1 MILRCLAALAAALS
15 LAACQ
20 TVGPVHIGDINQGR
34 ATVLAKTE
42 LGHRHMEPIEDW
54 RAEVDDYATVWVVT
68 FYRPAGQADGPPF
81 VRVSLNK
88 HTEKVVAVTTGQ

>member
-1 MILRCLAALAAALS
+1 MILRCIAVLAAALS

-34 ATVLAKTE
+34 ATLLAKTE
-42 LGHRHMEPIEDW
+42 LASRHMEAIEDW
-54 RAEVDDYATVWVVT
+54 RAEVEDYNTIWVVT
-68 FYRPAGQADGPPF
+68 FYRPAGKPDGPPF

>member
-1 MILRCLAALAAALS
+1 MMLRRMAVLALALS

-20 TVGPVHIGDINQGR
+20 TVGPVHLGDINQGR

-42 LGHRHMEPIEDW
+42 LGHRHMEAIADW

-68 FYRPAGQADGPPF
+68 FYRPAGQSDGPPF

>member
-1 MILRCLAALAAALS
+1 MTLRRIVALAAGLS

-20 TVGPVHIGDINQGR
+20 TVGPVHIGEINQGK

-42 LGHRHMEPIEDW
+42 LAHRHMETIEDW
-54 RAEVDDYATVWVVT
+54 RAEVEDYNTIWVVT
-68 FYRPAGQADGPPF
+68 FYRPAGRADGPPF

>member
-1 MILRCLAALAAALS
+1 MILRCTAVLAAALS

-42 LGHRHMEPIEDW
+42 LARRHLEAIEEW
-54 RAEVDDYATVWVVT
+54 RAKVDDYATIWVVT
-68 FYRPAGQADGPPF
+68 FYRPEGQAGGPPF

>member
-1 MILRCLAALAAALS
+1 MILRCLAALAATLS
-15 LAACQ
+15 LTACQ

-42 LGHRHMEPIEDW
+42 LTHRHMEAIEAW
-54 RAEVDDYATVWVVT
+54 RAEVEDYNTIWVVT
-68 FYRPAGQADGPPF
+68 FYRPPGQADGPPF

-88 HTEKVVAVTTGQ
+88 HTEHVVAVTTGQ